1 MNSNDI
7 NKEMAVVNHLIAE
20 EARIVELVDELI
32 DIEEHARHERP
43 VPHARHYKIRV
54 DGNYH
59 VVHSPEISGEEILQ
73 LAGRRGPLAFNV
85 IQHFR
90 GGRQAVIEPCQKVDL
105 RESGVERFTT
115 AARIVQVI
123 IDSQSEHL
131 QAGSY
136 SLAELKV
143 ALSIAPGRVLD
154 QVVGGEFRE
163 LSDQH
168 RIHIKGGEVF
178 VSHVRTGQSS

>member
-1 MNSNDI
+1 MNNNDI
-7 NKEMAVVNHLIAE
+7 NTEMAVVKELTAE
-20 EARIVELVDELI
+20 EARIAELVDELI

-59 VVHSPEISGEEILQ
+59 VVDTPKISGEDILK
-73 LAGRRGPLAFNV
+73 LAGRKCPLVFNV

-90 GGRQAVIEPCQKVDL
+90 GGRQAVIDRYQKVDL

-115 AARIVQVI
+115 AAEMVQVT
-123 IDSQSEHL
+123 IDSRPKDV

-136 SLAELKV
+136 TLAELKV
-143 ALSIAPGRVLD
+143 ALSVDPGRVLD

-163 LSDQH
+163 LSDQQ
-168 RIHIKGGEVF
+168 RIHIKGGEIF